1 MKIAINCWVLRNK
14 QTDGIGYFT
23 INTVSAIIKSHP
35 DVHFLILCD
44 KNFNEDYFD
53 FDNVTLYHLFPSLR
67 HPVLY
72 FFYMEFVLPFFL
84 KRKRPDV
91 YVSTDGFLSL
101 TSKTIQ
107 IPIIYDINFEH
118 KPQDLKIQ
126 NRLYFRFFFK
136 RFARKANRIATIS
149 EYSKQD
155 IAQFYKIDPGKIDNV
170 SCGINSNFF
179 VRSQEEIKSTKNKWS
194 AGKSYFFF
202 VGSMHPRK
210 NIGRLIEAF
219 NLFKDATKSD
229 LKLLLAGSILWSKS
243 EIDDAY
249 HNSPYR
255 QDIVFS
261 GRLND
266 ADLQKVLG
274 AAFALAFV
282 PLFEGFGLPIVEAM
296 KSGVPVIS
304 SNVTSMP
311 EVAGPAAIYVDP
323 LRIDSI
329 SKAMIAIYEDAH
341 LRSSLIEKGEQRQK
355 LFSWE
360 KTASLLWQCIQKSL
374 AQDQAGSPAQ

>member
-1 MKIAINCWVLRNK
+1 MKIAINCWVLRNR

-23 INTVSAIIKSHP
+23 INTISAMIRNYP
-35 DVHFLILCD
+35 EANFLILCD
-44 KNFNEDYFD
+44 KNFKENYFN
-53 FDNVTLYHLFPSLR
+53 FENVTLHYIFPSLR

-72 FFYMEFVLPFFL
+72 FFYMEIILPLFL
-84 KRKRPDV
+84 KRYKPDV
-91 YVSTDGFLSL
+91 FVSADGFLSL
-101 TSKTIQ
+101 TANTIQ

-118 KPQDLKIQ
+118 KPKDLKLQ

-136 RFARKANRIATIS
+136 RFARKAARIATIS

-155 IAQFYKIDPGKIDNV
+155 IAQFYEIDPSRIDNV

-179 VRSQEEIKSTKNKWS
+179 VRQQTEIEDTKKKWS

-210 NIGRLIEAF
+210 NIRRLIEAF
-219 NLFKDATKSD
+219 NLFKEASNSD

-243 EIDDAY
+243 EIEDAY
-249 HNSPYR
+249 NNSPYK
-255 QDIVFS
+255 QDILFP
-261 GRLND
+261 GRLSD
-266 ADLQKVLG
+266 DDLQKVLG

-323 LRIDSI
+323 LSIDSI
-329 SKAMIAIYEDAH
+329 AKAMTTIYEDEN
-341 LRSSLIEKGEQRQK
+341 LRKSLIEKGEQRQQ

-360 KTASLLWQCIQKSL
+360 KTANLLWQCILKSIPK
-374 AQDQAGSPAQ
+374 A

>member
-23 INTVSAIIKSHP
+23 INTISALIRNYP
-35 DVHFLILCD
+35 EENFLILCD
-44 KNFNEDYFD
+44 RNFKENYFN
-53 FDNVTLYHLFPSLR
+53 FENVTLHPIFPSLR

-72 FFYMEFVLPFFL
+72 FFYMEFILPLFL
-84 KRKRPDV
+84 KRNKPDV
-91 YVSTDGFLSL
+91 FVSTDGFLSL
-101 TSKTIQ
+101 RANTIQ

-118 KPQDLKIQ
+118 KPEDLKLQ

-136 RFARKANRIATIS
+136 RFARKASRIATIS

-155 IAQFYKIDPGKIDNV
+155 IAGFYGIDPGRIDNV

-179 VRSQEEIKSTKNKWS
+179 VRQQKEIEETKNKWS
-194 AGKSYFFF
+194 DGKSYFFF

-210 NIGRLIEAF
+210 NIRRLIEAF
-219 NLFKDATKSD
+219 NIFKRSSNSE

-243 EIDDAY
+243 EIEDAY
-249 HNSPYR
+249 NNSPYKH
-255 QDIVFS
+255 DILFS
-261 GRLND
+261 GRLTD
-266 ADLQKVLG
+266 DDLQKVLG

-329 SKAMIAIYEDAH
+329 AKAMTEIYEDEN
-341 LRSSLIEKGEQRQK
+341 LRRSLIEKGEQRQL
-355 LFSWE
+355 LFTWE
-360 KTASLLWQCIQKSL
+360 KTASLLWQCIQKSIPE
-374 AQDQAGSPAQ
+374 A